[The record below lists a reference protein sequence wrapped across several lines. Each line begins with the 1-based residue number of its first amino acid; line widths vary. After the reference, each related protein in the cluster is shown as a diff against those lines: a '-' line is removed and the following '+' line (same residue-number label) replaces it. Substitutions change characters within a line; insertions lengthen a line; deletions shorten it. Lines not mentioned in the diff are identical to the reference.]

1 MESYEE
7 PITPEPSEED
17 IRESMRLIATQFGE
31 KFEEPA
37 SKESSDQLITR
48 LGQEGWHLVD
58 VITSAHK
65 VTAEYDTNEDI
76 KIVGTGTKFRIFK
89 RAKNEKPR

>member
-7 PITPEPSEED
+7 PAAPEPSEEE
-17 IRESMRLIATQFGE
+17 IRESLRSIAAQFGE
-31 KFEEPA
+31 KFEETA
-37 SKESSDQLITR
+37 SEESSDQLMSR
-48 LGQEGWHLVD
+48 LGQEGWRLVD

-65 VTAEYDTNEDI
+65 VTAEYDPNEDI

-89 RAKNEKPR
+89 RAKNQNL